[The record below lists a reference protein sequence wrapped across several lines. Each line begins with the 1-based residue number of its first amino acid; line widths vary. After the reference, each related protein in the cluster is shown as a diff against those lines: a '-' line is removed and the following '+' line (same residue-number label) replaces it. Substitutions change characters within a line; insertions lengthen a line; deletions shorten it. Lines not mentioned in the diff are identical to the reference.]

1 LVGYDVLWGI
11 ARGSPR
17 PKQYSNIR
25 AGMYMRTNDLAHG
38 TESIFDSVFDGLFR
52 LEHLGYG
59 VESAEGSEK
68 QPKILFYYPIAQGN
82 PFQALY
88 YSEFLANGIATIG
101 VKNIEDICSF
111 KLPVNCSFHLHWLGG
126 VIGDTENESVALQRI
141 ESFLNQIK
149 TLKSNGMKIAWTV
162 HNILPHDSKLKEAQI
177 KLRIELIKL
186 VDIIHIMNEDT
197 QRLADPFFEIPSE
210 KIIFIPHPSY
220 RGFYPSVVTREES
233 RFQLRIPPDSIV
245 FLFFGSIQAYKG
257 LEDLLS
263 AFERLQKNHSN
274 IYLLIAGK
282 VINKSYFSTLRKR
295 INSNMNVRLFESRI
309 STEHVQYY
317 FKASNYCVCPYRIT
331 LNSGVAH
338 LSHTF
343 DIPVIGPNIGGFK
356 LLLEEGGGI
365 LYDNENLEDL
375 YNVLESSLTKQF
387 SSDEIKLIDS
397 KYEISSI
404 SKLFCSKL
412 SDFASR

>member
-1 LVGYDVLWGI
+1 
-11 ARGSPR
+11 
-17 PKQYSNIR
+17 
-25 AGMYMRTNDLAHG
+25 MRTNDLAHG
-38 TESIFDSVFDGLFR
+38 TESVFDSVFDGLFR

-59 VESAEGSEK
+59 VDSVEGSEK

-101 VKNIEDICSF
+101 VNKIEDICSF
-111 KLPVNCSFHLHWLGG
+111 KLPVKSYFHLHWLGS
-126 VIGDTENESVALQRI
+126 VIGNTENESVALQRI

-149 TLKSNGMKIAWTV
+149 TLKSNGMKIVWTV